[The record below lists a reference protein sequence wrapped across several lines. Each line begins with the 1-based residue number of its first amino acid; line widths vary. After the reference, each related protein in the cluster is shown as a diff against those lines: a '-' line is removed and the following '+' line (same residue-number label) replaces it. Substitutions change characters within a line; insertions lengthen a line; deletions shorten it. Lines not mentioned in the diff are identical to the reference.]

1 MLWCKHCKKAVAEPQ
16 EHVTYDIPNP
26 NVGGFEKIKTYHCP
40 DCGKEA
46 YLQAGCCVMCGEY
59 TAPGKSLCSNCYTEI
74 DTAITLVLMQLDL
87 PLNKVLD
94 GVAEYLDM
102 KG

>member
-1 MLWCKHCKKAVAEPQ
+1 
-16 EHVTYDIPNP
+16 
-26 NVGGFEKIKTYHCP
+26 
-40 DCGKEA
+40 
-46 YLQAGCCVMCGEY
+46 MCGEY